1 MEGEAVWGVGQ
12 DFDQAWGQV
21 ETKWENDKRGIF
33 FQKDN
38 FNFKELRRRAEISR
52 RGWEMQETWLTG

>member
-1 MEGEAVWGVGQ
+1 MARTLIKLEGRLKQNEKMTKEA
-12 DFDQAWGQV
+12 
-21 ETKWENDKRGIF
+21 F

-52 RGWEMQETWLTG
+52 RGWEMQET